1 MAEREQESIYPQE
14 PEYPVIMLTKEDL
27 VYLRPDQELQIAELS
42 DMDMARIADR
52 LGSALSDTR
61 WDALGTIL
69 DGFLP
74 IPGPVDDLDE
84 LE

>member
-14 PEYPVIMLTKEDL
+14 HEYPVIMLTREDL

-52 LGSALSDTR
+52 LGSALSDAR
-61 WDALGTIL
+61 WDALETIL
-69 DGFLP
+69 DGYLP
-74 IPGPVDDLDE
+74 MPEPVDDLNDE
-84 LE
+84 S